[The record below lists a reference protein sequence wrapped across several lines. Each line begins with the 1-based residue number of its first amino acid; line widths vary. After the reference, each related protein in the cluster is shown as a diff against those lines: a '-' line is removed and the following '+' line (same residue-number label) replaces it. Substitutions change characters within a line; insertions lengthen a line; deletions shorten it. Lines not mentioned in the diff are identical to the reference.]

1 MPVHPDM
8 TASLGWYPAARPAWE
23 RLWDSLRAR
32 LGFGPDTLAW
42 PEEFMPHWRDPG
54 LVLSM
59 TCALPM
65 RLGLGAHVSVVG
77 APVWDLPGLPPG
89 TYASH
94 LVTRADD
101 QRPLPEAAAAGLAVS
116 TPDSQSGRGVL
127 REAGLAGPILLT
139 GGHAASI
146 RAVAE
151 GRAHLAAIDAV
162 TWALAPHPGLAIR
175 ATTPPT
181 PSTPFITARADW
193 RAPVRAALEA
203 AIAAMPPEDR
213 SATKLIGVTDHP
225 ASAYAPDPAAAL

>member
-1 MPVHPDM
+1 MIR
-8 TASLGWYPAARPAWE
+8 TSASLCWYPATRPAWD
-23 RLWDSLRAR
+23 RLWQNTRAC
-32 LGFGPDTLAW
+32 LGFGPETLAW
-42 PEEFMPHWRDPG
+42 PKEPGELWRDPG

-65 RLGLGAHVSVVG
+65 RLGLGATVAVVG

-94 LVTRADD
+94 LVMRADD
-101 QRPLPEAAAAGLAVS
+101 ERSVVDAARAGLAVNN
-116 TPDSQSGRGVL
+116 TDSQSGSGAL
-127 REAGLAGPILLT
+127 RDAGLRGPILLT
-139 GGHAASI
+139 GGHNASMQ
-146 RAVAE
+146 AVAE
-151 GRAHLAAIDAV
+151 ARAHLAAIDAV
-162 TWALAPHPGLAIR
+162 TWAMAPHPALTIR

-181 PSTPFITARADW
+181 PSTPFITARPDW

-213 SATKLIGVTDHP
+213 AATKLVGVTDHP